1 MKCSEKWEIS
11 FLLRVSCSK
20 KQAKCV
26 FTINHENIVFQDMLV
41 SPPTGGSEW
50 GNYHNIRYFIGGV
63 YDSSFLQKYLL
74 NINIYYYYI
83 YLYLE
88 E

>member
-1 MKCSEKWEIS
+1 MCPLVVKTGKKSVLLSNIKIS
-11 FLLRVSCSK
+11 YFKICYY
-20 KQAKCV
+20 
-26 FTINHENIVFQDMLV
+26 H
-41 SPPTGGSEW
+41 PPTEGSEW

-63 YDSSFLQKYLL
+63 YDSIFLQKYLL

-88 E
+88 EKFAYWYSVS